1 MWDVHQSAI
10 IAEYKGQ
17 HGHLLSCQW
26 SLLDP
31 DLVYSGSDDFSLHWW
46 VFNPVSIE
54 MCVSSRNGCGTY
66 FCMTSTTSLCRDSC
80 GNKELIFLLLLELF
94 YYWGLLETDI
104 LSVYHVMRDVTVSV
118 VVTTRFYLQRLNE
131 LLGNITKTFILVIWS
146 LAGLYFTHPNQLL
159 LQPVYFALTYSSY
172 TFIL

>member
-1 MWDVHQSAI
+1 M
-10 IAEYKGQ
+10 
-17 HGHLLSCQW
+17 
-26 SLLDP
+26 
-31 DLVYSGSDDFSLHWW
+31 
-46 VFNPVSIE
+46 
-54 MCVSSRNGCGTY
+54 
-66 FCMTSTTSLCRDSC
+66 
-80 GNKELIFLLLLELF
+80 
-94 YYWGLLETDI
+94 LETDI